1 MAVENS
7 SLEYISLAIE
17 SQREYF
23 RSGATLDVKFRK
35 EMLQRLLDALHKWEK
50 PLAEALWH
58 DLHKSYEE
66 AYMTEF
72 GILYGEIK
80 NHLKH
85 LSSWVAP
92 KKVGAPLRIFP
103 SRSKIVSEPLGNTLI
118 IAPWNYPVQLLIN
131 PLIGAISAGCTA
143 ILKPSPYTPNVA
155 HVLEQMID
163 DTFNDNYIAIVQGN
177 RDINRY
183 LLEQRFDLIFFTGSP
198 MLGREVMTAAAKHL
212 TPVVL
217 ELGGKSPCIVDKEAN
232 IKVAAK
238 RIAWGKSLNAG
249 QTCIAPDYLLVH
261 EDIKEEFV
269 EALHKAFRSLLGRK
283 PQKTK
288 HFVRIVSDKAFD
300 RLVGYLDNGVIRF
313 GGEYDKEER
322 FIAPTLLDSV
332 SPSAPVMQEEIF
344 GPIFPLLTFSDT
356 EDAIKFVTEREKPLA
371 LYYFGSTEK
380 GEEVLHRTSSGGACL
395 NDVIMHIAN
404 ENTPFGGVG
413 NSGMGSYHGEESFRT
428 FSHRKSVLSTTT
440 RWDIPFRYMPYRL
453 FGLIK
458 RLM

>member
-7 SLEYISLAIE
+7 SLEYISQAVE

-35 EMLQRLLDALHKWEK
+35 EMLQRLLDSLHKWEK

-85 LSSWVAP
+85 LSSWAAP

-217 ELGGKSPCIVDKEAN
+217 ELGGKSPCIVDKEAD

-300 RLVGYLDNGVIRF
+300 RLVSYLDNGVIRF

-344 GPIFPLLTFSDT
+344 GPIFPLLTFSGT
-356 EDAIKFVTEREKPLA
+356 EEAIKFVTEREKPLA

-380 GEEVLHRTSSGGACL
+380 CEEVLHRTSSGGACL

>member
-7 SLEYISLAIE
+7 STEYIAKVIE
-17 SQREYF
+17 AQRHYF
-23 RSGATLDVKFRK
+23 RSGVTLDIAFRK
-35 EMLQRLLDALHKWEK
+35 QMLQHLLDALHKWEK

-72 GILYGEIK
+72 GILYGEIG
-80 NHLKH
+80 NHIKH
-85 LSSWVAP
+85 LSSWAAP
-92 KKVGAPLRIFP
+92 KKVASSLKMFP
-103 SRSKIVSEPLGNTLI
+103 SRSKVVSEPLGNTLI

-143 ILKPSPYTPNVA
+143 LLKPSPYTPNVA
-155 HVLEQMID
+155 QVLEQMID
-163 DTFNDNYIAIVQGN
+163 DTFSEEYIAIVQGN
-177 RDINRY
+177 RDVNRY

-198 MLGREVMTAAAKHL
+198 VLGREVMAAAAKHL

-217 ELGGKSPCIVDKEAN
+217 ELGGKSPCIVDKEAD

-261 EDIKEEFV
+261 EDIKEEFI
-269 EALHKAFRSLLGRK
+269 EALQKAFRSLLGRK
-283 PQKTK
+283 PHKTK
-288 HFVRIVSDKAFD
+288 HFVRIVSDRAFD
-300 RLVGYLDNGVIRF
+300 RLVAYLDNGAIRF
-313 GGEYDKEER
+313 GGEYDKDER
-322 FIAPTLLDSV
+322 LIVPTLLDSV

-380 GEEVLHRTSSGGACL
+380 GEEVLSRTSSGGACL

-404 ENTPFGGVG
+404 DNTPFGGVG

-428 FSHRKSVLSTTT
+428 FSHRKTIVSTTT
-440 RWDIPFRYMPYRL
+440 RWDVPFRYMPYRL
-453 FGLIK
+453 FSLIK